1 MKVSPAFARPMLRH
15 LLSLLLLTVLSL
27 GLFAGPHPCKAAH
40 PARES
45 SSSCHEEAQGSS
57 GPGFQKEPPSQEEG
71 GDCCNTVCQHACN
84 ATAIA
89 TAGQTALATAPVSQ
103 AVVGVVG
110 SDLPLFA
117 HPIDHVPL
125 A

>member
-1 MKVSPAFARPMLRH
+1 MLRH
-15 LLSLLLLTVLSL
+15 LLSLLLLTALSL

-40 PARES
+40 QTRES
-45 SSSCHEEAQGSS
+45 PHSCHEEARGSS
-57 GPGFQKEPPSQEEG
+57 GPGFHKEAPPQEEG
-71 GDCCNTVCQHACN
+71 GDCCNTVCQHACS

-89 TAGQTALATAPVSQ
+89 AAGQTAVATVPVSQ
-103 AVVGVVG
+103 AVVEVVG

>member
-1 MKVSPAFARPMLRH
+1 MMRH
-15 LLSLLLLTVLSL
+15 LLSLLLLTVLSV

-40 PARES
+40 QQRES
-45 SSSCHEEAQGSS
+45 RPSCHETAGAAHGTAAQK
-57 GPGFQKEPPSQEEG
+57 QAPSHSEG
-71 GDCCNTVCQHACN
+71 QDCCNAFCQHACHMP
-84 ATAIA
+84 
-89 TAGQTALATAPVSQ
+89 ALAE
-103 AVVGVVG
+103 AVQVVFAVTPISETIIEPSG

>member
-1 MKVSPAFARPMLRH
+1 MLRH

-40 PARES
+40 PSRES
-45 SSSCHEEAQGSS
+45 SPSCHEEGQGSS
-57 GPGFQKEPPSQEEG
+57 GPGLQKEDPQQEEG
-71 GDCCNTVCQHACN
+71 GDCCNTVCRHACN

-89 TAGQTALATAPVSQ
+89 EAGQAAGAPALVSQ
-103 AVVGVVG
+103 AVAEVVG
-110 SDLPLFA
+110 SDLSLFA